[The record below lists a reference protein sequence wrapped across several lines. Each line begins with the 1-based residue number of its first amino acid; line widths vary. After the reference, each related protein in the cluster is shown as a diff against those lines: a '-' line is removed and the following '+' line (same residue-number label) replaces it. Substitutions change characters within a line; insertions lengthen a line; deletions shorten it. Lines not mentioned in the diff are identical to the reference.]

1 MRPNYSHAIVIF
13 SRCCGRWVSLDN
25 LELEGTNWPLLPSQR
40 KGSDITKT
48 PWRISCLIDT
58 KGSWRFI
65 YTILGKDLGLLI
77 DSSQLLTSPIGYQ
90 RLSLGDE
97 NQFVLKCLNRRRKC
111 ASASPYNGDRILMSL
126 RTDNRCNSN
135 TAKSCGTVIAMYHEP
150 LTNQNTASLVEG
162 RFGLELFSSSK

>member
-25 LELEGTNWPLLPSQR
+25 LELEWTNWPLPPSQR

-90 RLSLGDE
+90 RLRA
-97 NQFVLKCLNRRRKC
+97 C
-111 ASASPYNGDRILMSL
+111 SAGPMNNARLAYYGLF
-126 RTDNRCNSN
+126 
-135 TAKSCGTVIAMYHEP
+135 P
-150 LTNQNTASLVEG
+150 LTEYYSFYQSSTIYSISRTCSKPGWWKSVRLKMPQPSQKVRLSISLQ
-162 RFGLELFSSSK
+162 RR